1 MAAIVRAKRFWRS
14 ALALLG
20 ASLACCSLWVATGTL
35 RGADAADASEAV
47 AAAEARLTRDVQ
59 YLASDELEGRGPG
72 TRGID
77 LAADYI
83 AAQFREAGL
92 QTELFDGSPFQTFT
106 ITLGSK
112 LGEPNEAQWVAP
124 DGTLTP
130 LKLGESFTPLSLSG
144 SGRFELPLVFVGYG
158 ITAPDLQ
165 YDDYAGLDVKGKAV
179 IILRKEPQQ
188 ENPHSKFDGT
198 QATQHATFMRKVSN
212 AYQNGAA
219 AVVFVNDEVTLRQA
233 AQRRVDE
240 LRKAIEALVQQQEQF
255 AQLQRPTLAQIAE
268 HAEAVA
274 RLEGQIR
281 QRREA
286 LTAALD
292 TLIGFTAG
300 DAQGRDLPVLA
311 VTRRAIEPVVQAAL
325 GKSLADLEREIDQ
338 DLKPRSAVLNGWSLR
353 GHVNVQRTD
362 ATVKNVVGVLPPDVR
377 DDPQRASE
385 TIVIGAHYDH
395 LGYGGPGSF
404 VPNQRVIHN
413 GADDNGSGTVALLEL
428 ARRLSQTPNRT
439 RRFVFIAFTAEERGL
454 YGSAH
459 YVRHPLVEMKH
470 TIAMLNLDM
479 VGRMTDDRLIIQGI
493 DTSTAFGPL
502 IDELNK
508 TYQFKITRQKG
519 GTGPSDHS
527 SFYTQGVPVMHFFT
541 GTHKDYHRPTDT
553 AEKLNVP
560 GMRRVV
566 EMVYDIA
573 VALDRA
579 PQRPDYVKV
588 QSAPRVAAAGDRPYL
603 GTIPAFDSDLPGYTL
618 MGVTENGPAAKAG
631 LKGGDSIIRFGDFK
645 IGGLEDIDGALRKY
659 KAGDKVKVVVL
670 RDGKELELEVVLGEP
685 R

>member
-1 MAAIVRAKRFWRS
+1 MAAIVRAKHTWRP
-14 ALALLG
+14 AALLLST
-20 ASLACCSLWVATGTL
+20 ALACCHLWVATDTL
-35 RGADAADASEAV
+35 RGSEADSAAEAV
-47 AAAEARLTRDVQ
+47 AAVEARLVRDVQ

-92 QTELFDGSPFQTFT
+92 QTELFDGSPFQPFS

-124 DGTLTP
+124 DGTSTP
-130 LKLGESFTPLSLSG
+130 LKLGETFTPLSLSG
-144 SGRFELPLVFVGYG
+144 SGKFALPVVFVGYG
-158 ITAPDLQ
+158 ITAPELE

-198 QATQHATFMRKVSN
+198 QTTQHATFMRKVSN

-233 AQRRVDE
+233 SQRRLDE
-240 LRKAIEALVQQQEQF
+240 LRKAVEALVQQQEQF
-255 AQLQRPTLAQIAE
+255 AQVQRPTLAQIAE
-268 HAEAVA
+268 HLAAVA
-274 RLEGQIR
+274 QHEAQIR
-281 QRREA
+281 QRREQ
-286 LTAALD
+286 LSAALD

-300 DAQGRDLPVLA
+300 DAQGRDVPVLA
-311 VTRRAIEPVVQAAL
+311 VTRAAVEPVIQAAL
-325 GKSLADLEREIDQ
+325 GKSLAELERDIDQ
-338 DLKPRSAVLNGWSLR
+338 DLKPRSAVLTGWTLR
-353 GHVNVQRTD
+353 GQVNVQRTE
-362 ATVKNVVGVLPPDVR
+362 ATVKNVVGVLPPDVQ
-377 DDPQRASE
+377 DDVARAEE

-413 GADDNGSGTVALLEL
+413 GADDNGSGTVVLLEL

-459 YVRHPLVEMKH
+459 YVRHPLVAMKH

-553 AEKLNVP
+553 AEKINVP
-560 GMRRVV
+560 GMRRIT

-631 LKGGDSIIRFGDFK
+631 LKAGDSIIRFGEYK